1 MKNNEVTVIGN
12 VKVKKL
18 QAPVVGDSWISLIKV
33 WQLLRL

>member
-33 WQLLRL
+33 WQIFWL